1 MNNIHQQPT
10 GYGVELPKWFLDA
23 RDVLPQ
29 RLPDPEER
37 IRTVNHLATRTV
49 AEGAGGPFA
58 ALVID
63 RQDGDIIAAGVNLVL
78 HSGLASS
85 HAEMVAL
92 GIAQTR
98 KRAWNLAAAGEGPL
112 LVVNAQPCAMCL
124 GAIIW
129 SGIGALEFSVEG
141 VEVERLTGFDEGP
154 VPSNWRE
161 QLKARGIE
169 VATGRL
175 RDESLDV
182 LRQFRDRVDDGSA
195 TLYNGG

>member
-1 MNNIHQQPT
+1 MTDTHQPT
-10 GYGVELPKWFLDA
+10 SYGVELPQWFLDA
-23 RDVLPQ
+23 RDALPK
-29 RLPDPEER
+29 RLPDPDER
-37 IRTVNHLATRTV
+37 IRTVNELAARTV
-49 AEGAGGPFA
+49 AEGTGGPFA

-63 RQDGDIIAAGVNLVL
+63 RQDDEVIAAGVNLVL
-78 HSGLASS
+78 HSDLASS

-98 KRAWNLAAAGEGPL
+98 KRAWNLAADGEGPL

-124 GAIIW
+124 GALIW
-129 SGIGALEFSVEG
+129 SGVGALDFSVEG
-141 VEVERLTGFDEGP
+141 VDVERLTGFDEGP

-161 QLKARGIE
+161 QLQSRGIE

-175 RDESLDV
+175 RDESLEV
-182 LRQFRDRVDDGSA
+182 LQRFRDRVDDGSA